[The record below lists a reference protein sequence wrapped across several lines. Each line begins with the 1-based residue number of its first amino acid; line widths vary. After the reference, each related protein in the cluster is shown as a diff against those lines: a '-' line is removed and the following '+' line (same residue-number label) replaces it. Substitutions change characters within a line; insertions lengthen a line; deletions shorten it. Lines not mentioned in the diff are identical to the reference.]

1 MDFSELIN
9 DKSKLNRSTLEE
21 LGKLVE
27 QYPYH
32 QTARLLYVANLFAV
46 RDKSFGEELRKAS
59 VLVPDR
65 VALFQMFEGMH
76 YVEERQQDN
85 QMVENS
91 IVTEGDDRTVN
102 LIDSFLQSQ
111 IPSDESSDSRAAQ
124 PHDVPTIAEV
134 TSDYATFLEM
144 QDVHALQAEEAPSL
158 QGAEL
163 IDNFI
168 RETSGKQRYEMPDID
183 SSDELGSLS
192 MDTKEVPDDDLY
204 NEKIVN
210 ILIKQ
215 GRYEQ
220 ALEIL
225 NKICLNN
232 PEKNTTFATQM
243 RLLEVVVGRT
253 AQDKH

>member
-1 MDFSELIN
+1 MDLSELIN
-9 DKSKLNRSTLEE
+9 DRSKLNHSTLAE
-21 LGKLVE
+21 LSKKVE
-27 QYPYH
+27 DYPFH

-46 RDKSFGEELRKAS
+46 RDKSFGDELRKAS

-65 VALFQMFEGMH
+65 VALFQMFEGIH
-76 YVEERQQDN
+76 YEVERQKESET
-85 QMVENS
+85 VENS
-91 IVTEGDDRTVN
+91 IFTEGDDRTVN
-102 LIDSFLQSQ
+102 LIDNFLQSQ
-111 IPSDESSDSRAAQ
+111 IPPTEASENGNTL

-144 QDVHALQAEEAPSL
+144 QDIQALETETPTL

-168 RETSGKQRYEMPDID
+168 KETSGRQRYEMPEINDE
-183 SSDELGSLS
+183 DELGILNN
-192 MDTKEVPDDDLY
+192 DYNETVDDDLY
-204 NEKIVN
+204 NEKIVS

-243 RLLEVVVGRT
+243 RLLEVVVGHN

>member
-1 MDFSELIN
+1 
-9 DKSKLNRSTLEE
+9 LNHSTLAE
-21 LGKLVE
+21 LSKMVE
-27 QYPYH
+27 DYPFH
-32 QTARLLYVANLFAV
+32 QAARLLYVANLFAV
-46 RDKSFGEELRKAS
+46 RDKSFGDELRKAS

-65 VALFQMFEGMH
+65 VALFQMFEGIH
-76 YVEERQQDN
+76 YEVERQKESET
-85 QMVENS
+85 VENS

-102 LIDSFLQSQ
+102 LIDNFLQSQ
-111 IPSDESSDSRAAQ
+111 IPPTEASENGNTL

-144 QDVHALQAEEAPSL
+144 QDIQALETETPTL

-168 RETSGKQRYEMPDID
+168 KETSGRQRYEMPEINDE
-183 SSDELGSLS
+183 DELGILNN
-192 MDTKEVPDDDLY
+192 DYNETVDDDLY
-204 NEKIVN
+204 NEKIVS

-243 RLLEVVVGRT
+243 RLLEVVVGHN

>member
-1 MDFSELIN
+1 MDLSELIS
-9 DKSKLNRSTLEE
+9 DKSKFNRSTLEE
-21 LGKLVE
+21 LSQLVE
-27 QYPYH
+27 KYPYH

-76 YVEERQQDN
+76 YQEERQQES
-85 QMVENS
+85 QPVENT

-111 IPSDESSDSRAAQ
+111 IPTNESSDGQDAQ

-144 QDVHALQAEEAPSL
+144 QDVQALQTEEAPTL

-168 RETSGKQRYEMPDID
+168 RETSGKQRYEMLNID
-183 SSDELGSLS
+183 STDELSSLVS
-192 MDTKEVPDDDLY
+192 DTKEMPDDDLY

-220 ALEIL
+220 ALQIL

-243 RLLEVVVGRT
+243 RLLEVVVGRN
-253 AQDKH
+253 AQE

>member
-1 MDFSELIN
+1 MDLSELIS
-9 DKSKLNRSTLEE
+9 DRSKLNRSTLEE
-21 LGKLVE
+21 LSQLVE
-27 QYPYH
+27 KYPYH

-76 YVEERQQDN
+76 YQEERQQES
-85 QMVENS
+85 QPVENT

-111 IPSDESSDSRAAQ
+111 IPTNESSDGQDAQ

-144 QDVHALQAEEAPSL
+144 QDVQALQTEEAPTL

-168 RETSGKQRYEMPDID
+168 RETSGKQRYEMLNID
-183 SSDELGSLS
+183 STDELSLLVS
-192 MDTKEVPDDDLY
+192 DTKEVPDDDLY

-220 ALEIL
+220 ALQIL

-243 RLLEVVVGRT
+243 RLLEVVVGRN
-253 AQDKH
+253 AQE

>member
-1 MDFSELIN
+1 MDLSELIS

-21 LGKLVE
+21 LSQLVE
-27 QYPYH
+27 KYPYH

-76 YVEERQQDN
+76 YQEERQQES
-85 QMVENS
+85 QPVENT

-111 IPSDESSDSRAAQ
+111 IPTNESSDGQDAQ

-144 QDVHALQAEEAPSL
+144 QDVQALQTEEAPTL

-168 RETSGKQRYEMPDID
+168 RETSGKQRYEMLNID
-183 SSDELGSLS
+183 STDELSSLVS
-192 MDTKEVPDDDLY
+192 DTKEVPDDDLY

-220 ALEIL
+220 ALQIL

-243 RLLEVVVGRT
+243 RLLEVVVGRN
-253 AQDKH
+253 AQE

>member
-1 MDFSELIN
+1 MDLSQLIC

-21 LGKLVE
+21 LSQMVE
-27 QYPYH
+27 KYPYH

-65 VALFQMFEGMH
+65 VALFQMFEGIH
-76 YVEERQQDN
+76 YEVERQKESET
-85 QMVENS
+85 VENT

-102 LIDSFLQSQ
+102 LIDNFLQSQ
-111 IPSDESSDSRAAQ
+111 IPTTEASESGITL

-144 QDVHALQAEEAPSL
+144 QDIQALETETPTL

-168 RETSGKQRYEMPDID
+168 KETSGRQRYEMPEINDE
-183 SSDELGSLS
+183 DELGILNNESNE
-192 MDTKEVPDDDLY
+192 TVDDDLY

-215 GRYEQ
+215 NRYEQ

-232 PEKNTTFATQM
+232 PEKSITFASQM
-243 RLLEVVVGRT
+243 RLLEVIVG
-253 AQDKH
+253 KKSSK

>member
-1 MDFSELIN
+1 MDLSELIS
-9 DKSKLNRSTLEE
+9 DKSKLNHSTLAE
-21 LGKLVE
+21 LSQLVE
-27 QYPYH
+27 KYPYH

-76 YVEERQQDN
+76 YEEERQYEN
-85 QMVENS
+85 EPVENT

-111 IPSDESSDSRAAQ
+111 IPTNESSDGHDAQ

-144 QDVHALQAEEAPSL
+144 QDVQALQTEEAPTL

-168 RETSGKQRYEMPDID
+168 RETSGKQRYEMPNID
-183 SSDELGSLS
+183 STDELSILGS
-192 MDTKEVPDDDLY
+192 DTKDAPDDDLY

-243 RLLEVVVGRT
+243 RLLEVVVGRN
-253 AQDKH
+253 AQEKH

>member
-1 MDFSELIN
+1 MDLSELIN
-9 DKSKLNRSTLEE
+9 DRSKLNHSTLAE
-21 LGKLVE
+21 LSKMVE
-27 QYPYH
+27 DYPFH

-46 RDKSFGEELRKAS
+46 RDKSFGDELRKAS

-65 VALFQMFEGMH
+65 VALFQMFEGIH
-76 YVEERQQDN
+76 YEVERQKESEA
-85 QMVENS
+85 VENS

-102 LIDSFLQSQ
+102 LIDNFLQSQ
-111 IPSDESSDSRAAQ
+111 IPPTEASENGNTL

-144 QDVHALQAEEAPSL
+144 QDIQALETETPTL

-168 RETSGKQRYEMPDID
+168 KETSGRQRYEMPEINDE
-183 SSDELGSLS
+183 DELGILNN
-192 MDTKEVPDDDLY
+192 DYNETVDDDLY
-204 NEKIVN
+204 NEKIVS

-232 PEKNTTFATQM
+232 PEKNATFATQM
-243 RLLEVVVGRT
+243 RLLEVVVGHN

>member
-1 MDFSELIN
+1 MDLSELIS
-9 DKSKLNRSTLEE
+9 DKSKFNRSTLEE
-21 LGKLVE
+21 LSQLVE
-27 QYPYH
+27 KYPYH

-76 YVEERQQDN
+76 YQEERQQES
-85 QMVENS
+85 QPVENT

-111 IPSDESSDSRAAQ
+111 IPTNESSDGQDAQ

-144 QDVHALQAEEAPSL
+144 QDVQALQTEEAPTL

-168 RETSGKQRYEMPDID
+168 RETSGKQRYEMLNID
-183 SSDELGSLS
+183 STDELSSLVS
-192 MDTKEVPDDDLY
+192 DTKEVPDDDLY

-220 ALEIL
+220 ALQIL

-243 RLLEVVVGRT
+243 RLLEVVVGRN
-253 AQDKH
+253 AQE

>member
-1 MDFSELIN
+1 MDLSQLIS

-21 LGKLVE
+21 LSQMVE
-27 QYPYH
+27 KYPYH

-76 YVEERQQDN
+76 YQEERQQES
-85 QMVENS
+85 QPVENT

-111 IPSDESSDSRAAQ
+111 IPTNESSDGQDAQ

-144 QDVHALQAEEAPSL
+144 QDVQALQTEETPTL

-168 RETSGKQRYEMPDID
+168 RETSGKQRYEMLNID
-183 SSDELGSLS
+183 STDELGSLVS
-192 MDTKEVPDDDLY
+192 DTKEVPDDDLY

-243 RLLEVVVGRT
+243 RLLEVVVGRN
-253 AQDKH
+253 AQE

>member
-1 MDFSELIN
+1 MDLSELIS
-9 DKSKLNRSTLEE
+9 DRSKLNRSTLEE
-21 LGKLVE
+21 LSQLVE
-27 QYPYH
+27 KYPYH

-76 YVEERQQDN
+76 YQEERQQEN
-85 QMVENS
+85 QPVENT

-111 IPSDESSDSRAAQ
+111 IPTNESSDGQDAQ

-144 QDVHALQAEEAPSL
+144 QDVQALQTEEAPTL

-168 RETSGKQRYEMPDID
+168 RETSGKQRYEMLNID
-183 SSDELGSLS
+183 STDELSLLVS
-192 MDTKEVPDDDLY
+192 DTKEVPDDDLY

-220 ALEIL
+220 ALQIL

-243 RLLEVVVGRT
+243 RLLEVVVGRN
-253 AQDKH
+253 AQE

>member
-1 MDFSELIN
+1 MDLSELIS
-9 DKSKLNRSTLEE
+9 DRSKLNRSTLEE
-21 LGKLVE
+21 LSQLVE
-27 QYPYH
+27 KYPYH

-76 YVEERQQDN
+76 YQEERQQES
-85 QMVENS
+85 QPVENT

-111 IPSDESSDSRAAQ
+111 IPTNESSDGQDAQ

-144 QDVHALQAEEAPSL
+144 QDVQALQTEEAPTL

-168 RETSGKQRYEMPDID
+168 RETSGKQRYEMLNID
-183 SSDELGSLS
+183 STDELSSLVS
-192 MDTKEVPDDDLY
+192 DTKEVPDDDLY

-220 ALEIL
+220 ALQIL

-243 RLLEVVVGRT
+243 RLLEVVVGRN
-253 AQDKH
+253 AQE